1 MLTVEQITA
10 LLGKKFQG
18 VRKDAIQSMAGVIA
32 LQAED
37 EATAQE
43 IIDRMTAD
51 NVQKFVQ
58 TYRSSIDR
66 EIQQSNQ
73 TMEQNLR
80 NKYNFVEKQQPQPQP
95 QPQPS
100 PEGAFT
106 FDQLK
111 TLFAEQLN
119 PLLQRMDA
127 YDQQRVVATR
137 RETYLGK
144 LKDAKLSE
152 VMVDM
157 MSAQFDRMTFKDDAE
172 FNAFLESSQ
181 PTIDKLAQQMANDV
195 LRNDRTPGFNTVNQ
209 EGVSKAV
216 TDYLGQGQSN
226 PLGGKTV

>member
-18 VRKDAIQSMAGVIA
+18 VRKDALQSMAGVIA

-100 PEGAFT
+100 PEGAVT

-127 YDQQRVVATR
+127 YDQQRVGATR